1 MSIGVVI
8 FYVKIIIYGTYFI
21 NIKLTL
27 DQYQTNSKSFAL
39 FSFAFDIQKQ
49 YL

>member
-1 MSIGVVI
+1 MLISVVI
-8 FYVKIIIYGTYFI
+8 FYVKTIISGAYFI
-21 NIKLTL
+21 NLKLTL
-27 DQYQTNSKSFAL
+27 DRYQTNSKSFAL